1 MFEIIVSNTARK
13 SAKEMPD
20 NLKAKLIDLLDILE
34 RTAFPVEEYDIKK
47 LRGLENTYRVRLGN
61 WRVIYKVDF
70 LSHKIII
77 IKIAPRKSAYR
88 K

>member
-1 MFEIIVSNTARK
+1 MSFSESDALFEIIVSNTARK

-47 LRGLENTYRVRLGN
+47 L
-61 WRVIYKVDF
+61 
-70 LSHKIII
+70 
-77 IKIAPRKSAYR
+77 
-88 K
+88 